1 MVPDESIREVTDQI
15 QLSTVRSTVHFV
27 LHSSLLFQT
36 VGLYLSF
43 SQVTLH
49 VSLVCGFHGPALFV
63 VSSTG

>member
-1 MVPDESIREVTDQI
+1 MVPDESIMEVTDQSE
-15 QLSTVRSTVHFV
+15 LSTVRSTAHFV

-43 SQVTLH
+43 SPVTLH
-49 VSLVCGFHGPALFV
+49 VSLVCRFHGPASFI